1 MNNCRSIALAILTSG
16 LLSLGSHSAFALT
29 NQDVSG
35 VYQGTSVATLPNG
48 ATVTANLTLTLK
60 PQGNLKTV
68 ATVNGQTST
77 AKGKYQFV
85 SEHGITETTAGG
97 EAVAL
102 VDLNGS
108 TLTINV
114 LVRLDSGDV
123 VKEVTMVTLVKKL

>member
-1 MNNCRSIALAILTSG
+1 MKYLHSFVPFTLAFGFLWFG
-16 LLSLGSHSAFALT
+16 CNSASALT
-29 NQDVSG
+29 NQDISG
-35 VYQGTSVATLPNG
+35 VYQGTSVATLANG
-48 ATVTANLTLTLK
+48 ATVTASLTLTLK

-85 SEHGITETTAGG
+85 SEHGITETTNGG

-114 LVRLDSGDV
+114 LVRLDSGDI
-123 VKEVTMVTLVKKL
+123 VKEVTTVTLVKKL